1 MDPLGKLEER
11 KHTIM
16 IEVTYSTKID
26 MLRAGKQIVKYN
38 SNCSV
43 PPSEELDSHP
53 SHLIMRVLMQH
64 HQWTANGTFGP
75 VSKWVFFFFFYRSQL
90 MQLYIPQPMDPQLST
105 WAITGMLERL
115 NSFRGKR
122 QLSG

>member
-1 MDPLGKLEER
+1 
-11 KHTIM
+11 M

-43 PPSEELDSHP
+43 PPSEELNSHP
-53 SHLIMRVLMQH
+53 SHLIMRILMQP

-75 VSKWVFFFFFYRSQL
+75 VSKWVFFFFLQESVNAAVHSSACGPTAQY
-90 MQLYIPQPMDPQLST
+90 MGHHWDV
-105 WAITGMLERL
+105 
-115 NSFRGKR
+115 GKA
-122 QLSG
+122 